1 MLTVSE
7 IMALAKEGKNAKTRC
22 RSGYA
27 EHHLQASELSYM
39 KAKHFDLRHI
49 FFAVPNGQ
57 KRTSRQTAW
66 LKEEGLVNGVADM
79 ILLKPNKFYGYLCI
93 ENKTPK
99 GRQSEEQKQFQ
110 EAVEANGGKYVICRS
125 LDDFIREI
133 ETYLQES

>member
-7 IMALAKEGKNAKTRC
+7 LLALAKDDKEAAKPRK
-22 RSGYA
+22 RSGHA
-27 EHHLQASELSYM
+27 EHRLQAAELSYM

-57 KRTSRQTAW
+57 KRSARQTAW

-79 ILLKPNKFYGYLCI
+79 ILLKPNRFYGYLCI

-99 GRQSEEQKQFQ
+99 GRQIGR
-110 EAVEANGGKYVICRS
+110 AHV
-125 LDDFIREI
+125 
-133 ETYLQES
+133 